1 MCIMQLSLVLV
12 ISERG
17 RKMTELKRRK
27 DSKNRVLKQ
36 NESQRKDGTYQYRWR
51 DKLGNRFTIY
61 AKTLQE
67 LREKEEQLTQAKYDG
82 IKVEASKTTL
92 NDIYGLW
99 VTLKRGL
106 KDNTFQNYQYMYE
119 AFVKADFGKYK
130 VTEIKKSDVRRF
142 YNQLLDIRNVKV
154 RTIENIQT
162 VLYQVF
168 ELAIEENYIRVNPSS
183 NALRELKRVHG
194 DDSEKRKALTLKEQE
209 LFVKFLNEDKICERW
224 KNIFTVM
231 LNTGLRVGELTGLRW
246 EDVDFENNTI
256 SVNHTLVYYNHRVNG
271 CYFSVNTP
279 KTKAGYRTVPMID
292 IVKEALLNECK
303 LQRESGIPQNIMIDG
318 YTGFIFLNRY
328 GNVNNQAML
337 NKALK
342 YIIRECNEQ
351 ILGNIS
357 NTEKL
362 VLLPKF
368 SCHTLRHTFATRLI
382 EAGVNIKV
390 IQETLG
396 HTDIKTTLNIYADAT
411 EDLKSKE
418 FYKLNDYLK
427 EQNTVV

>member
-1 MCIMQLSLVLV
+1 MA
-12 ISERG
+12 
-17 RKMTELKRRK
+17 ELKRRK
-27 DSKNRVLKQ
+27 DSKNRVLKE
-36 NESQRKDGTYQYRWR
+36 NESERSDGTYQYRWS
-51 DKLGNRFTIY
+51 DKSGNRHYIY
-61 AKTLQE
+61 AKTLQQ
-67 LREKEEQLTQAKYDG
+67 LREKEEQLTQAKHDG
-82 IKVEASKTTL
+82 IKVEASKITV
-92 NDIYGLW
+92 NDVYDLW
-99 VTLKRGL
+99 VSLKKGL

-119 AFVKADFGKYK
+119 TFVKPDFGKIK
-130 VTEIKKSDVRRF
+130 VVEVKKSDVRRF
-142 YNQLLDIRNVKV
+142 YNRLLDVRRVKV

-168 ELAIEENYIRVNPSS
+168 EMAIEENYIRVNPTS
-183 NALRELKRVHG
+183 NALREIKRVHG

-209 LFVKFLNEDKICERW
+209 LFVKFLNEHKICERW

-231 LNTGLRVGELTGLRW
+231 INTGLRVGELTGLRW

-271 CYFSVNTP
+271 CYFSINTP
-279 KTKAGYRTVPMID
+279 KTKAGHRTIPMID
-292 IVKEALLNECK
+292 SVKEALLNEWK
-303 LQRESGIPQNIMIDG
+303 IQKESCIPQNIMIDG

-351 ILGNIS
+351 ILGNAS

-362 VLLPKF
+362 VLLPNF

-382 EAGVNIKV
+382 EAGINIKV

-396 HTDIKTTLNIYADAT
+396 HTDIKTTLNIYTDAT
-411 EDLKSKE
+411 EDLKGLE
-418 FYKLNDYLK
+418 FGKLNDYLK
-427 EQNTVV
+427 EQNTVL